1 MRVRLGFIGSQ
12 RSCDLARA
20 SADSLWDLIVETCP
34 YRHPNEAAA
43 LQRKL
48 ASSVDAIVFSGLL
61 AYRYRDRSLDSLIP
75 ISFVRFANYR
85 VVATLLKLRL
95 TEGIGLRGLSLD
107 IPDVRYLEEIE
118 RDLGVSFNRSHVMS
132 YPEHD
137 IDLDALE
144 SFHRDLISRGEVQ
157 HALTGVH
164 YVHDHLLEQ
173 GYSTSLLVDSGDH
186 EREALLLA
194 AQEIV
199 LGRVGARLNAV
210 IRVSGVEP
218 WDAIELGGVHRTAVA
233 PESDTQAPSWAFA
246 TTAEQCDAMLPELRQ
261 RLRDHGDMRL
271 GIGYAATRPEAGL
284 RAQQAFD
291 RGKAFG
297 IRGLLIDGNYES
309 VGPLEDAAGE
319 DITGRVKLQFTDAE
333 LNALAELCRVH
344 VRTLSRVIAFARA
357 RNGEPFSA
365 ADWAGHHGVA
375 ARSAERLV
383 RKLVD
388 GGALEEAGR
397 QQSFANGR
405 PRELYRVRSDLLAR
419 PL

>member
-20 SADSLWDLIVETCP
+20 SADSLWDLDVETCP
-34 YRHPNEAAA
+34 YRHPKEASA
-43 LQRKL
+43 LQRQL
-48 ASSVDAIVFSGLL
+48 VSSVDAIVFSGLL
-61 AYRYRDRSLDSLIP
+61 AYRYRDRSLDALIP

-85 VVATLLKLRL
+85 VVATLFKLQL
-95 TEGIGLRGLSLD
+95 TEGIGVAGLSLD
-107 IPDVRYLEEIE
+107 IPDMRYLEEIE
-118 RDLGVSFNRSHVMS
+118 RDLGVSFNRGHVMS

-137 IDLDALE
+137 IDLDAIE
-144 SFHRDLISRGEVQ
+144 AFHRDLIARGEVQ

-164 YVHDHLLEQ
+164 YVHDRLLEQ

-210 IRVSGVEP
+210 IRVSGVAP
-218 WDAIELGGVHRTAVA
+218 WGDVELGAIHNTAA
-233 PESDTQAPSWAFA
+233 GSATSPGAEAWAFA
-246 TTAEQCDAMLPELRQ
+246 TTAEQCDALLPELRR
-261 RLRDHGDMRL
+261 RLRAHGDMRL
-271 GIGYAATRPEAGL
+271 GIGYAATRAEAGL
-284 RAQQAFD
+284 RAQQALD

-297 IRGLLIDGNYES
+297 IRGLLVDGNYES
-309 VGPLEDAAGE
+309 VGPLEEVDDADLTA
-319 DITGRVKLQFTDAE
+319 RVKLQFTDIE
-333 LNALAELCRVH
+333 LNALAEACRVH

-383 RKLVD
+383 RKLVE
-388 GGALEEAGR
+388 GGALEDAGR

-405 PRELYRVRSDLLAR
+405 PRELYRVRSELLSR
-419 PL
+419 SL